1 MGIMDLADKGS
12 AETAEPVES
21 TETAAPE
28 PVETAPVAPA
38 EPVAVPIPQPRL
50 SRAARAAEETKKEV
64 GEMRRMVEEIRQN
77 KDQEIGR
84 LRAELSQRQQPVYVQ
99 PQPVQQQPAE
109 PDPDDLLR
117 KADQALTASSR
128 GETGKWDEY
137 RQLERQAYSIIA
149 QRAARGVIPQQQA
162 APASDPILAAT
173 LAQYP
178 DVTRAGQA
186 GINLAIAE
194 DNRLAAMGYPPSYDR
209 YHAAL
214 SAATGTIQAARNGG
228 KAPGPQYDRSSA
240 AALASGPTGRGNGQA
255 ASNGA
260 PAMMM
265 NADEERT
272 WRAIA
277 AKSGMSWEEYMS
289 YQAKAH
295 PEWIRR

>member
-21 TETAAPE
+21 TEPAAPE

-109 PDPDDLLR
+109 PSPDEILQ
-117 KADQALTASSR
+117 KADEALTRSTR
-128 GETGKWDEY
+128 GEPNQWSEY
-137 RQLERQAYSIIA
+137 RRLEREYIA
-149 QRAARGVIPQQQA
+149 ALARREARGVIPQQQPQ
-162 APASDPILAAT
+162 APVDPMIAAT

-178 DVTRAGQA
+178 DVTRAGEA
-186 GINLAIAE
+186 GMRLAVAE
-194 DNRLAAMGYPPSYDR
+194 DNRLAAMGYPATYDR
-209 YHAAL
+209 YHAAF
-214 SAATGTIQAARNGG
+214 AAAANTIQAARNGG
-228 KAPGPQYDRSSA
+228 KAPGPQYDRGSA

-255 ASNGA
+255 ASNGG
-260 PAMMM
+260 PSMMLSP
-265 NADEERT
+265 DEERT
-272 WRAIA
+272 WRAVA
-277 AKSGMSWEEYMS
+277 AKAGMTWEEYMGHQS
-289 YQAKAH
+289 KAH
-295 PEWIRR
+295 PEWVRR

>member
-12 AETAEPVES
+12 AEPAEPAES
-21 TETAAPE
+21 TETTAPE
-28 PVETAPVAPA
+28 PVEAAPIAPA

-64 GEMRRMVEEIRQN
+64 GEMRRMVDEIRQG

-109 PDPDDLLR
+109 PDPDELLR

-128 GETGKWDEY
+128 GEAGKWDEY

-149 QRAARGVIPQQQA
+149 RREARGMVPQQQ
-162 APASDPILAAT
+162 PQASADPMLAAT

-178 DVTRAGQA
+178 DVTRSGQA

-194 DNRLAAMGYPPSYDR
+194 DNRLAAMGYQAGYDR
-209 YHAAL
+209 YHEAL
-214 SAATGTIQAARNGG
+214 RLASTTIQAARNGG

-240 AALASGPTGRGNGQA
+240 AALASGPTGRGNGQSA
-255 ASNGA
+255 TNGG
-260 PAMMM
+260 PAMMLSP
-265 NADEERT
+265 DEERT
-272 WRAIA
+272 WRAVA
-277 AKSGMSWEEYMS
+277 AKAGMTWEEYMGHQS
-289 YQAKAH
+289 KAH
-295 PEWIRR
+295 PEWVRR